1 MSHPLPKNA
10 PPPGNSWRSWAPG
23 LLGVTIFSYV
33 FAQNAW
39 ISEDAYIT
47 LRSVEQLMAG
57 NGPRWNPH
65 ERVQVF
71 THPLWFFLLSL
82 FRLVSR
88 DAFVNAVAVS
98 YLVCLASLFVL
109 RRQLRSWT
117 KWFALLLLLIA
128 SKTFVDYTSSGLE
141 NPLSY
146 LLLGLFLALLLR
158 IGEPREGDPL
168 GGLTRLSFVFGLLL
182 LSRHDLAT
190 LVGPAYLW
198 GLWYH
203 RRVGLRRLLRPV
215 FLGLS
220 PFLLWTAFSLFYYG
234 FPFPNSAHAKLDTGI
249 PAWRLAMQGVRY
261 LQSFQ
266 KFDPLVPA
274 VMVLALVLGVFS
286 RRGEM
291 RAAALGLIVN
301 TLYVVS
307 VGGDFMAG
315 RFLAS
320 AYLWAAIL
328 LVEAPWRRAF
338 ALPLL
343 ASVTL
348 FAIISPFSPLRSTP
362 SYVYKE
368 IERQVG
374 DERGIFFPVASLH
387 RWWQTDAGEVFP
399 VYHWSRRGLKARESE
414 TRVFYEANIGMFGYW
429 AGTEKIIVD
438 SLAISDPLLARLPS
452 RGFWRIGHF
461 RRRLPEGYLEGLRR
475 GENLLVDPDLRRYYA
490 KLELITR
497 GELLSLER
505 LKTILLMNLGH
516 YDALLESEKTRKR
529 RRANERLPRPGSEVD
544 LPRGG
549 TRGGPNQR
557 VDS

>member
-71 THPLWFFLLSL
+71 THPLWFFMLSL

-234 FPFPNSAHAKLDTGI
+234 FPFPNAAYAKLNTGI

-261 LQSFQ
+261 LQGFQ
-266 KFDPLVPA
+266 RFDPLVPA
-274 VMVLALVLGVFS
+274 AMVLALVLGGFS
-286 RRGEM
+286 RRAGM
-291 RAAALGLIVN
+291 RAAL
-301 TLYVVS
+301 S
-307 VGGDFMAG
+307 
-315 RFLAS
+315 AS
-320 AYLWAAIL
+320 
-328 LVEAPWRRAF
+328 P
-338 ALPLL
+338 
-343 ASVTL
+343 T
-348 FAIISPFSPLRSTP
+348 T
-362 SYVYKE
+362 
-368 IERQVG
+368 
-374 DERGIFFPVASLH
+374 
-387 RWWQTDAGEVFP
+387 
-399 VYHWSRRGLKARESE
+399 
-414 TRVFYEANIGMFGYW
+414 
-429 AGTEKIIVD
+429 
-438 SLAISDPLLARLPS
+438 
-452 RGFWRIGHF
+452 
-461 RRRLPEGYLEGLRR
+461 
-475 GENLLVDPDLRRYYA
+475 
-490 KLELITR
+490 
-497 GELLSLER
+497 
-505 LKTILLMNLGH
+505 
-516 YDALLESEKTRKR
+516 
-529 RRANERLPRPGSEVD
+529 
-544 LPRGG
+544 
-549 TRGGPNQR
+549 
-557 VDS
+557 